1 MKTLRISVDQI
12 SEYSFLEF
20 GERGENAVTE
30 VILDFAAWVEEF
42 GEGIV
47 NLYVKRGGDTSAYPV
62 PLFIDGTVATWL
74 VSETDTYKKGR
85 GEAEYVY
92 VVGEKIEKTAVFGF
106 YVNRDIGQPSTT
118 PPSPYETW
126 MDSLME
132 LSNTTLKNAQDAEN
146 SAEKAETAAQH
157 YPVIIDGYWWVW
169 RVEEEAYV
177 NTEVKAE
184 GQGFTIKGTVATVDD
199 LPSDAAQGDFWN
211 VGTHDPYTI
220 YMYQDGDG
228 WVGQGTLKGETGTTF
243 TPSVSEEGVIS
254 WTNDGELPNPEPRNI
269 RGPKGIQGDKGDTGD
284 AAGFGQPT
292 ATVNQTTGQASVEVS
307 ASGPDTAKVFNF
319 AFSGIKGE
327 RGIQGDKGDTGD
339 AAGFGQPTAS
349 VDANVGTP
357 SVTVTSSGPDTA
369 KVFDFQFK
377 NIKGNKGDT
386 GNGITSVA
394 LVSTS
399 GLDKTYRITFTES
412 NPVDFV
418 VHDGRG
424 ISSVTLNNDYTLTIN
439 FTDGTSYTTDRS
451 IRGEKGETG
460 DKGDTGDPAGFGT
473 PTASVDAN
481 SGTPSV
487 TVSASGPNT
496 AKVFNF
502 QFKNLRGIDGRN
514 GDKGDTGNGISG
526 ISLVST
532 SGLDK
537 TYRVTFTDSSPFDF
551 VVHDGRGISSVVLNA
566 DYTLTINF
574 TDGTNY
580 TTTSIRGEKGE
591 TGEPGKNFTVEDY
604 VDTPAELPSGVDVG
618 TVYGVGTS
626 EPYDIYIYSA
636 SQGWVNNGTIQGPSG
651 ATGTTFTPTVS
662 SAGVIS
668 WTNDGGLPN
677 PSSVNIKGQQGDKGE
692 TGEAAGFGTPT
703 ATVDQTTGQASVSVS
718 ASGPDTAKVFN
729 FAFSGIKG
737 EQGTNGTAAGFGTP
751 TASVDAN
758 VGTPSVTITSSGPN
772 TAKVFDFQFK
782 NLKGVQGEKGEDGD
796 AGTTFTPSVSSAG
809 VISWTNDGGLPNPSS
824 VNIKGQ
830 KGDKGDT
837 GDDAGFGTPTA
848 SVDANVGTP
857 SVTVS
862 ASGPNTAKVFDFQFK
877 NLKGVQGEKGD
888 DGTIFTP
895 SVSSE
900 GVISWTNNGGKTN
913 PSPVNIRG
921 PQGPDGDKGETGD
934 AAGFGTPAAT
944 VGTGTGTPSVS
955 VTASGPDTAK
965 VFSFAFDGLKG
976 TPGANG
982 EGVPTGGTAG
992 QFLKKSSGT
1001 DFDTEW
1007 GTVEVPTKVSD
1018 LTNDTGFITGMT
1030 ILSYGSSTWQDF
1042 LDAFNAKKVVYC
1054 RASSNSNPA
1063 TGSQG
1068 RMAFM
1073 AFVNFSGT
1081 TPTSVEFQYY
1091 RSVSSHTA
1099 AQQGDQVFIYKLES
1113 NGAWSVTT
1121 REASSKIVAGTNMSS
1136 SYSSGTLTLNATD
1149 TTYESK
1155 AAASGGTDL
1164 SLVTTGEKYN
1174 WNTRGIPSG
1183 GTTGQVLKKSSG
1195 SDYAT
1200 EWADESGGG
1209 GSLKV
1214 TITDR
1219 GGGIYAADKTFAEIN
1234 TAYQNGSHVF
1244 AISGNDT
1251 YQLSYMASD
1260 AARFKR
1266 IAVSSTVVTQIE
1278 FYMSASGTIFRNYD
1292 RDYKTFPIRLELAN
1306 NGSYEYQ
1313 DSPTGPFS
1321 VYTGVG
1327 DIGEILIAV
1336 AAGNNN
1342 DDYLHGVNL
1351 VFGYDSWDTGSGETH
1366 YAEFYRCVSALG
1378 SYNSPDII
1386 TLTFQTI
1393 SMRSGAPVI
1402 KTVTISDESS
1412 TWDSLENATVTYSET
1427 ALAVQS

>member
-30 VILDFAAWVEEF
+30 VILDFAAWAEEF

-62 PLFIDGTVATWL
+62 PLSIDGTVATWL

-106 YVNRDIGQPSTT
+106 YVNRDIGQPATT

-184 GQGFTIKGTVATVDD
+184 GQDFTIKGTVATVDD
-199 LPSDAAQGDFWN
+199 LPSDATQGDFWN

-220 YMYQDGDG
+220 YMYQDGVG
-228 WVGQGTLKGETGTTF
+228 WLSQGTLKGETGTTF

-292 ATVNQTTGQASVEVS
+292 ATVNQSTGQASVEVS

-327 RGIQGDKGDTGD
+327 RGIQGDKGETGD

-424 ISSVTLNNDYTLTIN
+424 ISTVALNNDYTLTIN
-439 FTDGTSYTTDRS
+439 FTDGTSYTTDKS

-487 TVSASGPNT
+487 TVTASGPNT

-591 TGEPGKNFTVEDY
+591 TG
-604 VDTPAELPSGVDVG
+604 
-618 TVYGVGTS
+618 
-626 EPYDIYIYSA
+626 
-636 SQGWVNNGTIQGPSG
+636 
-651 ATGTTFTPTVS
+651 
-662 SAGVIS
+662 
-668 WTNDGGLPN
+668 
-677 PSSVNIKGQQGDKGE
+677 
-692 TGEAAGFGTPT
+692 
-703 ATVDQTTGQASVSVS
+703 
-718 ASGPDTAKVFN
+718 
-729 FAFSGIKG
+729 
-737 EQGTNGTAAGFGTP
+737 
-751 TASVDAN
+751 
-758 VGTPSVTITSSGPN
+758 
-772 TAKVFDFQFK
+772 
-782 NLKGVQGEKGEDGD
+782 
-796 AGTTFTPSVSSAG
+796 
-809 VISWTNDGGLPNPSS
+809 
-824 VNIKGQ
+824 
-830 KGDKGDT
+830 
-837 GDDAGFGTPTA
+837 
-848 SVDANVGTP
+848 
-857 SVTVS
+857 
-862 ASGPNTAKVFDFQFK
+862 
-877 NLKGVQGEKGD
+877 
-888 DGTIFTP
+888 
-895 SVSSE
+895 
-900 GVISWTNNGGKTN
+900 
-913 PSPVNIRG
+913 
-921 PQGPDGDKGETGD
+921 
-934 AAGFGTPAAT
+934 
-944 VGTGTGTPSVS
+944 
-955 VTASGPDTAK
+955 
-965 VFSFAFDGLKG
+965 
-976 TPGANG
+976 
-982 EGVPTGGTAG
+982 
-992 QFLKKSSGT
+992 
-1001 DFDTEW
+1001 
-1007 GTVEVPTKVSD
+1007 
-1018 LTNDTGFITGMT
+1018 
-1030 ILSYGSSTWQDF
+1030 
-1042 LDAFNAKKVVYC
+1042 
-1054 RASSNSNPA
+1054 
-1063 TGSQG
+1063 
-1068 RMAFM
+1068 
-1073 AFVNFSGT
+1073 
-1081 TPTSVEFQYY
+1081 
-1091 RSVSSHTA
+1091 
-1099 AQQGDQVFIYKLES
+1099 
-1113 NGAWSVTT
+1113 
-1121 REASSKIVAGTNMSS
+1121 
-1136 SYSSGTLTLNATD
+1136 
-1149 TTYESK
+1149 
-1155 AAASGGTDL
+1155 
-1164 SLVTTGEKYN
+1164 
-1174 WNTRGIPSG
+1174 
-1183 GTTGQVLKKSSG
+1183 
-1195 SDYAT
+1195 
-1200 EWADESGGG
+1200 
-1209 GSLKV
+1209 
-1214 TITDR
+1214 
-1219 GGGIYAADKTFAEIN
+1219 
-1234 TAYQNGSHVF
+1234 
-1244 AISGNDT
+1244 
-1251 YQLSYMASD
+1251 
-1260 AARFKR
+1260 
-1266 IAVSSTVVTQIE
+1266 
-1278 FYMSASGTIFRNYD
+1278 
-1292 RDYKTFPIRLELAN
+1292 
-1306 NGSYEYQ
+1306 
-1313 DSPTGPFS
+1313 
-1321 VYTGVG
+1321 
-1327 DIGEILIAV
+1327 
-1336 AAGNNN
+1336 
-1342 DDYLHGVNL
+1342 
-1351 VFGYDSWDTGSGETH
+1351 
-1366 YAEFYRCVSALG
+1366 
-1378 SYNSPDII
+1378 
-1386 TLTFQTI
+1386 
-1393 SMRSGAPVI
+1393 
-1402 KTVTISDESS
+1402 
-1412 TWDSLENATVTYSET
+1412 
-1427 ALAVQS
+1427 